1 MTEID
6 LGFVTETPRGHVA
19 GLSNLPCS
27 EASRN
32 LHGNTQRTGV
42 CRAVRTCVNIQ
53 QDMCILVHTPWLAS
67 SLRPHAS
74 DTCFFI
80 PSHDHLFLQNL
91 TLTHSSGI
99 SSLPLASYTGH
110 GGVSVKTPEC
120 LRVCLCKL
128 CATRKTLET

>member
-1 MTEID
+1 MT
-6 LGFVTETPRGHVA
+6 
-19 GLSNLPCS
+19 NLPCS

-42 CRAVRTCVNIQ
+42 RRAAHTCVNIQ
-53 QDMCILVHTPWLAS
+53 QDMCILVHTPQLAS
-67 SLRPHAS
+67 SLRPRAS

-80 PSHDHLFLQNL
+80 PSHDRLFLQNL

-110 GGVSVKTPEC
+110 GGVSVRLQT
-120 LRVCLCKL
+120 LR
-128 CATRKTLET
+128 